1 MTQIGLLG
9 AFLGGVMS
17 GWVSRVERHG
27 VAVSAA
33 IVVWGL
39 SMIGMGVA
47 VMAARGSLGAM
58 LWVAAV
64 FFALGG
70 AADVISAAFRTAMM
84 QSAATDAMRGRIQG
98 VFLVVVA
105 GGPRVAD
112 VLHGVA
118 SPSLGAGLT
127 TAVGGALV
135 VVLTVLLSRPG
146 SPFVR
151 YRAPVA

>member
-1 MTQIGLLG
+1 
-9 AFLGGVMS
+9 
-17 GWVSRVERHG
+17 
-27 VAVSAA
+27 
-33 IVVWGL
+33 
-39 SMIGMGVA
+39 
-47 VMAARGSLGAM
+47 M

-118 SPSLGAGLT
+118 SPRLGAGLT